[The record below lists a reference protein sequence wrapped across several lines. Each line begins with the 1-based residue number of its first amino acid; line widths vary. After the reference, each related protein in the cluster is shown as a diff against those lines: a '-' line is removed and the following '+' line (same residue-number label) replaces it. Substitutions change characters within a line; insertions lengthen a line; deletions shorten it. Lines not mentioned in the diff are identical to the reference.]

1 MKLEL
6 NYLSTYFLIYIL
18 ATIIFIKTIIEIISP
33 TENTKKQSK
42 NYLINNF
49 ELIKSI
55 LNVPLILIIFYLF
68 IYYKL
73 NNGLKLLFLL
83 SLLSILINYLFERKY
98 IYKFI
103 DKKYLNQNLINFI
116 DIRLDLTLDVVIL
129 LIYFYVLIKY

>member
-1 MKLEL
+1 MKLEF

-33 TENTKKQSK
+33 TENSKKK
-42 NYLINNF
+42 NNNYLINNF

-55 LNVPLILIIFYLF
+55 LNIPLILIIFYLC
-68 IYYKL
+68 IKYKL
-73 NNGLKLLFLL
+73 NNGLKILFLL

-98 IYKFI
+98 IYKFV

-116 DIRLDLTLDVVIL
+116 DIRLDLTVDVVIL